1 MSSPPPNTTM
11 PTSTPTS
18 SPHFVVRVEGDG
30 GVPNDDISV
39 RRWDLEEEL
48 VGEGEGEAGAVE
60 SEEGRGDEGVTKEGG
75 LGGMGVERGGEEGEV
90 EGGAGLE
97 GEGEEESME
106 SSRARRR
113 LEYTKKL
120 KVYER
125 MEF

>member
-48 VGEGEGEAGAVE
+48 VGEGGLICQGFVLVAV
-60 SEEGRGDEGVTKEGG
+60 
-75 LGGMGVERGGEEGEV
+75 
-90 EGGAGLE
+90 
-97 GEGEEESME
+97 
-106 SSRARRR
+106 
-113 LEYTKKL
+113 
-120 KVYER
+120 
-125 MEF
+125 